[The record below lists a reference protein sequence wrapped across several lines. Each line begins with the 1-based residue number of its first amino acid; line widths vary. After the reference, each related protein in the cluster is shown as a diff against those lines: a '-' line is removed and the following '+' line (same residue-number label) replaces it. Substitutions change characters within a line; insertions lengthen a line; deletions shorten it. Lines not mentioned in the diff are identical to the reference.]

1 MSNSATGTSTL
12 NSYGYSPHPLSTYL
26 QWIKEIILQHPESM
40 KPFII
45 SITSSDPKELG
56 DMVSSVQMLRQELAD
71 IDLDGKRSIDGTNVT
86 NGADVV
92 NGTNSKGSKDSR
104 SPSHERIAIEVN
116 TSCPNIPHKPPP
128 AYDMPALLPLLQ
140 VLAEHY
146 RQDPSLTIGLKLPPY
161 VYAGQFGEVVGV
173 IASLS
178 STTQVSGKR
187 NVVDD
192 GREERRG
199 ADGGMRN
206 PIAFL
211 TCTNTLGSSLMFEDQ
226 VQSREVEVDIDGN
239 TNADRLNASTA
250 ESTAFALPT
259 PLGGLA
265 GSALHSLAL
274 GNVYSFART
283 LVAHPNPAMR
293 AISIIGVGGVLDKQ
307 GAERMRRAGAQ
318 VVGCATLLGMR
329 GVQGFEVFEGM

>member
-1 MSNSATGTSTL
+1 
-12 NSYGYSPHPLSTYL
+12 
-26 QWIKEIILQHPESM
+26 
-40 KPFII
+40 
-45 SITSSDPKELG
+45 
-56 DMVSSVQMLRQELAD
+56 MVSRVQMLRQELAD
-71 IDLDGKRSIDGTNVT
+71 LDLNLDGKRDTEDSNDK

-92 NGTNSKGSKDSR
+92 NSTNAKGNKDGR
-104 SPSHERIAIEVN
+104 SPSHERIAIELN
-116 TSCPNIPHKPPP
+116 TSCPNILHKPPP

-161 VYAGQFGEVVGV
+161 VYAGQFGEAVGV

-199 ADGGMRN
+199 GDGGMRN

-211 TCTNTLGSSLMFEDQ
+211 TCTNTLGSALMFEDQ
-226 VQSREVEVDIDGN
+226 VQSREVEIDIDGSTN
-239 TNADRLNASTA
+239 TNADTLDASTTQ
-250 ESTAFALPT
+250 STAFALPT

-293 AISIIGVGGVLDKQ
+293 AISIIGVGGILDKQ

-329 GVQGFEVFEGM
+329 GVQGFEMFEGM